1 MFQRF
6 RCVCQM
12 CDDENSE
19 NNSGVYYCVKII
31 IYILLQKFAKDHLE
45 VGWTIF
51 AIIHVTK
58 RLNKASINYTKHHKP
73 HFIHEMQK
81 KP

>member
-1 MFQRF
+1 MYFQMFN
-6 RCVCQM
+6 
-12 CDDENSE
+12 DENLE

-45 VGWTIF
+45 VGWKIF
-51 AIIHVTK
+51 ANTYKMHVTK